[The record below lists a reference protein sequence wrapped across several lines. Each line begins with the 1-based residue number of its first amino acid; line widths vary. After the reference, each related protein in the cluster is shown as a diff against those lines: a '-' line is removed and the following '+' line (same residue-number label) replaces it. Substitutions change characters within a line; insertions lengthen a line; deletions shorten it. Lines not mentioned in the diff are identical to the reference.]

1 MAEYHQSSNSY
12 YYSMSPLGA
21 LVDALQEEGVR
32 GIQIG
37 SISYKTDTY
46 YYLDLSSVYF
56 VEVDD
61 FTYDWE
67 LLTGELSGLSYGRL
81 YYSLQLWGNII

>member
-1 MAEYHQSSNSY
+1 MAEYHQSTNSY
-12 YYSMSPLGA
+12 YYSMSPLDA
-21 LVDALQEEGVR
+21 LVTALREEGVM
-32 GIQIG
+32 GIQTG
-37 SISYKTDTY
+37 SISYKMQSY
-46 YYLDLSSVYF
+46 YYLDLSGVSF
-56 VEVDD
+56 VEVEG